1 MPDLPLKYSDSCSMK
16 QEEDMP
22 IVAYPLL
29 VSVHR
34 FFSDYLSSSDG
45 VPFVVSCGSGIS
57 TVAVDV

>member
-1 MPDLPLKYSDSCSMK
+1 MK

-22 IVAYPLL
+22 CRHILFLFLYIG
-29 VSVHR
+29 R
-34 FFSDYLSSSDG
+34 FFDYLSSSDG